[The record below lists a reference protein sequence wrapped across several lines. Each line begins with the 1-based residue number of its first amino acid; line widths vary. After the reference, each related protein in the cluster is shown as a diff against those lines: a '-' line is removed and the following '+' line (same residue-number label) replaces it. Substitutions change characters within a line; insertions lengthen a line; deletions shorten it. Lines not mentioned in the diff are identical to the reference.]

1 MAELFCN
8 KVVESVL
15 LSDRMVVVFFF
26 SVLPW
31 HYTAQ
36 KMKFC
41 IKDFLSK
48 CDQIFSFL
56 CSVVPFCVV
65 LFWKTLQYRY
75 QNNK

>member
-1 MAELFCN
+1 MAELFCS
-8 KVVESVL
+8 KVVGSVL
-15 LSDRMVVVFFF
+15 LSDRMVGFFF
-26 SVLPW
+26 FQFYHGITL
-31 HYTAQ
+31 HK

-65 LFWKTLQYRY
+65 LFWKTLQYGY